1 MINEAVRGRGDAR
14 LAAYLTDIGDNDLVV
29 ELPARGVVAGQ
40 FASQLREI
48 VARCAHGR
56 TARPILHLCV
66 SPAVPW
72 SDAQYQRYLDLY
84 EAEFDLADQ
93 PRLAVH
99 HSKKGR
105 DHRHYVYSVVKRDGR
120 AVDLRNDY
128 ARREKIAR
136 VVEFEFGER
145 HVVGGHN
152 RAVAAALEREG
163 RHDVVASMR
172 AAGLLDQRRPVTTM
186 MVPRWFHDA
195 APVARHRRVAQL
207 VFEAWRSSDDGRSF
221 KQALAERGLMLAE
234 GDQVPVVVER
244 AGIVWPLARLVG
256 QCAYV
261 MTGTWITAAVVE
273 GRIATLALPSVAQAR
288 HNIAMADRFDDRD
301 AAASSDHAT
310 APATA
315 RADGD
320 ARLAGCA
327 TLIDNAAEEI
337 VSAHFG
343 GVDLQAWGD
352 AALDEIVGLI
362 DDAAAMLVDDDGQEA
377 LMVSAGRRMVSALD
391 DGALDQIADLI
402 DFAVEDMVSAPADE
416 AAIKASG
423 AESLDQVASLI
434 DEAAAFSVSHD
445 RGENAGLL
453 RAADELLYG
462 SVTTNDV
469 RLRRDMT
476 SVEPVSPGADPA
488 NSANSAN
495 PACLSV
501 NAQDRAVEPTSVIC
515 TASSSSLC
523 STSSHPPLQTTRT
536 KSDQPKEQNH
546 DERTD
551 QRQSEHHLGENTA
564 GNGACDGEGN
574 SAGNTNN
581 AQDHERVPGK
591 ISADGKRHETHSGA
605 DRQDC
610 GAFAGRADGRT
621 PERRA
626 DAGGSGR
633 ADRMQSGIAHPFG
646 RANTAAPAT
655 GAGARRSEQTSIGPK
670 HNAAMV
676 HQKKKPPVPQ
686 RSIWQTALRRARVE
700 IGMMARAVAQAV
712 GVSAAT
718 DRNRSDPSKLPVP
731 EQAVSIQAARKNMAE
746 RSTRPAAKII
756 PPGAGVA
763 RYSGAPPV
771 SGTSLA
777 IGSLSLKPGT
787 MHSGA
792 HSAPPAVLPN
802 QRGGATPAMRSDH
815 HDGHDRTLTP
825 VAAIGEAKPTA
836 PLSKGPTDDSV
847 QSTMSRPPA
856 RPLAS
861 KIAAHGAPP
870 FEFRPSI
877 APRSPTIQKR
887 VERTPEPDD
896 EGPAPGM

>member
-14 LAAYLTDIGDNDLVV
+14 LATYLTDIGDNDLVV
-29 ELPARGVVAGQ
+29 ELPARGVVADQ

-66 SPAVPW
+66 SPASSW

-99 HSKKGR
+99 HSKNGR
-105 DHRHYVYSVVKRDGR
+105 GHRHYIYSVVKRDGR
-120 AVDLRNDY
+120 SVDLRNDY

-136 VVEFEFGER
+136 VVEYEFGER

-172 AAGLLDQRRPVTTM
+172 EAGLLDQRRPVTRM
-186 MVPRWFHDA
+186 MAPRRLRGA
-195 APVARHRRVAQL
+195 AAANHHQRIAQL
-207 VFEAWRSSDDGRSF
+207 VFEAWRSSDDGCSF

-256 QCAYV
+256 QCAYA

-288 HNIAMADRFDDRD
+288 HKIAMAEILDDRD
-301 AAASSDHAT
+301 AAASSDHAM

-327 TLIDNAAEEI
+327 T
-337 VSAHFG
+337 
-343 GVDLQAWGD
+343 
-352 AALDEIVGLI
+352 LI

-377 LMVSAGRRMVSALD
+377 LMVSAGTRMVSALD
-391 DGALDQIADLI
+391 DGALNQIAALI
-402 DFAVEDMVSAPADE
+402 DLAVEEMVSAPAVE
-416 AAIKASG
+416 VAIKASG

-445 RGENAGLL
+445 RNENAGLL
-453 RAADELLYG
+453 GAADELLYG
-462 SVTTNDV
+462 PETRNDV

-476 SVEPVSPGADPA
+476 PVEPVSPGADPA

-495 PACLSV
+495 PTCLSV
-501 NAQDRAVEPTSVIC
+501 NAQDRAVEPTSVIR
-515 TASSSSLC
+515 TASSSSLY
-523 STSSHPPLQTTRT
+523 STSLHPPLHTTWT

-551 QRQSEHHLGENTA
+551 QRQSEHRPGEKTA
-564 GNGACDGEGN
+564 GNGACNGDGN
-574 SAGNTNN
+574 SSGNTNN
-581 AQDHERVPGK
+581 AQEHERVSGQ
-591 ISADGKRHETHSGA
+591 ISADGKRHETHRGA

-610 GAFAGRADGRT
+610 GAFAGRADGRAT
-621 PERRA
+621 ECRA
-626 DAGGSGR
+626 DVGGSGR
-633 ADRMQSGIAHPFG
+633 ADRAQSSIAHPSG
-646 RANTAAPAT
+646 RANAGAPAA
-655 GAGARRSEQTSIGPK
+655 GAGSRRSKQTPIEPK
-670 HNAAMV
+670 RDAAMV

-686 RSIWQTALRRARVE
+686 RSIWQTALSRARAE
-700 IGMMARAVAQAV
+700 IGMMARAVVQAV
-712 GVSAAT
+712 GMSAVI
-718 DRNRSDPSKLPVP
+718 DRNRSDHSKLPVP
-731 EQAVSIQAARKNMAE
+731 EQAVSIQAARKNMAD
-746 RSTRPAAKII
+746 RSARPAAKII
-756 PPGAGVA
+756 PPGSGVA
-763 RYSGAPPV
+763 RHSGAPPV

-777 IGSLSLKPGT
+777 IRSPSLKPGT
-787 MHSGA
+787 IQSGA
-792 HSAPPAVLPN
+792 HSVPPAVLPD
-802 QRGGATPAMRSDH
+802 QRGGATPAIRSDQR
-815 HDGHDRTLTP
+815 DGHARTPTR
-825 VAAIGEAKPTA
+825 VANIDEAKPTA
-836 PLSKGPTDDSV
+836 PPSSQKPPPPCAETLTPRPFRYNPTIRPAPINEPKPVLDAPDPDDDS
-847 QSTMSRPPA
+847 
-856 RPLAS
+856 
-861 KIAAHGAPP
+861 HAP
-870 FEFRPSI
+870 F
-877 APRSPTIQKR
+877 
-887 VERTPEPDD
+887 
-896 EGPAPGM
+896 M